1 MEGGGGAGPRP
12 QPRGGPVRHGLAR
25 SLSSRCSSLPRVC
38 TPRRIWGVSGAGM
51 HMNRATRRFR
61 EAPDGAR
68 GPEEPAAHSY
78 SGPAVCVSTRS
89 PGQSE
94 RGSEPFDFAGKTSSR
109 CAGDGNIA
117 RTGPHTVAA

>member
-1 MEGGGGAGPRP
+1 
-12 QPRGGPVRHGLAR
+12 
-25 SLSSRCSSLPRVC
+25 
-38 TPRRIWGVSGAGM
+38 
-51 HMNRATRRFR
+51 MNRATRRFR

-78 SGPAVCVSTRS
+78 SGPAVCVRTRS